1 MKSAQA
7 LAALLAALTPDELA
21 ALLEARRVRGDI
33 RRSGRGPQS
42 LDDLA
47 QRLLEDRSV
56 GDAVGRL
63 TAPGLQLL
71 SAGVWLAARRHGA
84 LMPQPYWTALE
95 PSSRPVATE
104 ALLEFLAG
112 DDKGLRGAAERVLT
126 ELQRLALV
134 LPAGAGELALPGFV
148 HRHLAETMGLSRP
161 AAQLMSEA
169 FNAPEV
175 HRIAAGLDLPSSR
188 NRETAQAAVVAALG
202 DRELVRSLI
211 AGAPPD
217 AAEMLQ
223 LLVQGPPLLRTHCF
237 VPLGGYHYGAAT
249 KYQLRPGGSGDP
261 ATDWLAEHGMLVPI
275 GPDLVELPYEI
286 IDAAADGRVTARF
299 DPEPPVLAA
308 GVHPVPEALR
318 EAQAAAASASRR
330 MELLLAACAAAPPG
344 IRKSGGLAVR
354 DTRRLAKAIEAPEEQ
369 TRLWLDLAYNA
380 DLLADHQ
387 ELPDGPAPRG
397 RGRRP
402 AVPSA
407 PLRLLPTGRY
417 DVWLSR
423 SPAERLVPLVATW
436 AVIPEILTWWP
447 EYREETPVALVAP
460 QDQEAVPLRREL
472 LRALASLPP
481 GQGLGP
487 VAAFAAETLE
497 ELVRL
502 VGWHSPG
509 LVTLDEDGLSRVLE
523 TLLEAEQLGV
533 IAHGRPTPLG
543 EAVLALLETDAADWF
558 PCVPGIATK
567 GGDAYEGPLR
577 LLREACTALLPPPQQ
592 KARFQADLTAVAA
605 GAPSAALAELMGSA
619 ADRESEGHAVVWR
632 FSAASVRRA
641 LDAGMSADDLLAELR
656 EAAEGTLPQPLEY
669 LVRDTGRTHGRVR
682 VVRSACCIRSD
693 DEALV
698 LELSKT
704 RVLAKLGLRR
714 IAPTVLIST
723 HSPSATLDAL
733 RAAGYAPVLE
743 AESGVTVVERTP
755 GTRAEQRMPS
765 YDRMRRNRRS
775 GEPQERDLEELA
787 RMIMRGQG

>member
-1 MKSAQA
+1 MKSVQA
-7 LAALLAALTPDELA
+7 LAEHLATRSADELA
-21 ALLEARRVRGDI
+21 DLLESRRVQSDTRG
-33 RRSGRGPQS
+33 GRIPQS
-42 LDDLA
+42 LDALA
-47 QRLLEDRSV
+47 QQLLEDRSV
-56 GDAVGRL
+56 GAAVSRL

-84 LMPQPYWTALE
+84 LLPQPYWTALE
-95 PSSRPVATE
+95 PSTRPVATE
-104 ALLEFLAG
+104 ALLDFLAG
-112 DDKGLRGAAERVLT
+112 DDKGLRAAAERVLT

-134 LPAGAGELALPGFV
+134 LPAGAGELALPAFL
-148 HRHLAETMGLSRP
+148 HRHLAEAMGLSRP
-161 AAQLMSEA
+161 VAQLMSEA

-175 HRIAAGLDLPSSR
+175 HRIAAGLDLPPSR
-188 NRETAQAAVVAALG
+188 NRDTAQAAVVAALG
-202 DRELVRSLI
+202 DRELVQSLL
-211 AGAPPD
+211 ASAPP
-217 AAEMLQ
+217 AVGEMLQ
-223 LLVQGPPLLRTHCF
+223 PLVEGPHLMRTHCF
-237 VPLGGYHYGAAT
+237 APLGGYHYGPGT
-249 KYQLRPGGSGDP
+249 KYRLRPGGSGDP
-261 ATDWLAEHGMLVPI
+261 ATDWLAEHGLLVPV
-275 GPDLVELPYEI
+275 GPDLVELPYEVLE
-286 IDAAADGRVTARF
+286 AAADGRFQVRF
-299 DPEPPVLAA
+299 DPEPPVLTA
-308 GVHPVPEALR
+308 GVRPVPEALR
-318 EAQAAAASASRR
+318 EAQAAAASASRKV
-330 MELLLAACAAAPPG
+330 ELLLAACAAAPPG

-387 ELPDGPAPRG
+387 ELPDVPAPRG
-397 RGRRP
+397 RSRRP
-402 AVPSA
+402 AVPTA

-417 DVWLSR
+417 DDWLASA
-423 SPAERLVPLVATW
+423 PAERLVPLVATW
-436 AVIPEILTWWP
+436 AVIPEVLTWWP

-487 VAAFAAETLE
+487 VGGFDAQILE
-497 ELVRL
+497 ELVLL

-509 LVTLDEDGLSRVLE
+509 LVTLDSDGLTRVLA

-533 IAHGRPTPLG
+533 LAHGRPTPLG

-558 PCVPGIATK
+558 PCVPGIAAK
-567 GGDAYEGPLR
+567 GGDAYQEPLR
-577 LLREACTALLPPPQQ
+577 LLMEACTALLPAPQQ

-641 LDAGMSADDLLAELR
+641 LDGGRSADDLLAELR
-656 EAAEGTLPQPLEY
+656 DAAEGGLPQPLEY

-682 VVRSACCIRSD
+682 VVRSACCVRSD

-743 AESGVTVVERTP
+743 AESGVTVVERAP
-755 GTRAEQRMPS
+755 GTRAEQRMPG
-765 YDRMRRNRRS
+765 YDRLRRNRV
-775 GEPQERDLEELA
+775 GADAQEPDPRTLA
-787 RMIMRGQG
+787 KLIMNG